1 MAASQIHCLF
11 HSSTSVVALLNS
23 SAGQPLAGDLLVE
36 CAPAPALGFALS
48 LETPVNYP
56 GLAGLLGGVDAAS
69 LAHTTDRLPAPIVLA
84 PGAAITASAMRT
96 ALNLLPA
103 SDANL
108 PHLTLLVPLEHAPAM
123 GATLAL
129 ASRFTIAWDVAE
141 FPHEELLNF
150 ARWLGRE
157 HLIDP
162 SNFAGV
168 LAYSSQPLPAA
179 QAQRLTSLLAPLATA
194 THPAGVTILEG

>member
-11 HSSTSVVALLNS
+11 HSSASVVALLNS
-23 SAGQPLAGDLLVE
+23 PAGLPLAGNLLVE

-48 LETPVNYP
+48 LETPTNYP

-69 LAHTTDRLPAPIVLA
+69 LAHTTERLPAPIVLA
-84 PGAAITASAMRT
+84 PGAAVTASALRT
-96 ALNLLPA
+96 ALNLLPD

-108 PHLTLLVPLEHAPAM
+108 PHVTLLVPLDHAPAM
-123 GATLAL
+123 GAALAL

-141 FPHEELLNF
+141 YPHEELLNF

-157 HLIDP
+157 HLVDS
-162 SNFAGV
+162 SNFAGI
-168 LAYSSQPLPAA
+168 LAYAPHPLPAA

-194 THPAGVTILEG
+194 AHPAGVIVLEA